1 MTFNDFIVYSG
12 GDDEVMEWCSFFYD
26 AIANRVIC
34 VPDSQFESFMN
45 SAEFNKGN
53 VTNLLG
59 NNPYIRVVGDYSKEY
74 SLDHDDCVVV
84 TFQNKGKTV
93 LFGGKDVFED

>member
-12 GDDEVMEWCSFFYD
+12 GDDEISEWCSFFYD

-34 VPDSQFESFMN
+34 VPDSQFESFIN
-45 SAEFNKGN
+45 SVGFNQGN

-59 NNPYIRVVGDYSKEY
+59 NNPKIEVVGDCSGEY
-74 SLDHDDCVVV
+74 SLDGDDFVVISL
-84 TFQNKGKTV
+84 QNKGKTV
-93 LFGGKDVFED
+93 